1 MNGSPDMSRSDMEI
15 SLAAGIQEADLRT
28 ASLFPAEGLF
38 LRPGEVPGSQA
49 YVDITGT
56 GYERPQHQEN
66 ESERGSCVV

>member
-38 LRPGEVPGSQA
+38 LRPGDVVELGVDAIGSLGNAAVAAPSAREV
-49 YVDITGT
+49 TT
-56 GYERPQHQEN
+56 T
-66 ESERGSCVV
+66 